1 VTIPG
6 WTGWTGLDRLDRLD
20 PASLPAN
27 AFHAYDAAFMSCR
40 LARNPDVREKTQL
53 MSATEIERTLV
64 RLAHEIIE
72 KSNGSKDV
80 GLIGIRRRGVP
91 LAERLAQTI
100 GRIEKQPV
108 PVGTLDI
115 TLYRDDLS
123 TLGSKPVVQKT
134 GVGVP
139 ITGKTIILVDD
150 VLYTGRT
157 TRAAMDA
164 LFRHGRPRLL
174 QLCVLIDR
182 GHREIPVEAN
192 YIGRKVQTAAHE
204 IIEVRLKEID
214 DVEQVMLMEKHS

>member
-91 LAERLAQTI
+91 LAERLAQPSAASKSSRCPWAHWTSLSIATI
-100 GRIEKQPV
+100 YQP
-108 PVGTLDI
+108 
-115 TLYRDDLS
+115 S
-123 TLGSKPVVQKT
+123 
-134 GVGVP
+134 
-139 ITGKTIILVDD
+139 
-150 VLYTGRT
+150 
-157 TRAAMDA
+157 
-164 LFRHGRPRLL
+164 
-174 QLCVLIDR
+174 
-182 GHREIPVEAN
+182 VEA
-192 YIGRKVQTAAHE
+192 GRAE
-204 IIEVRLKEID
+204 N
-214 DVEQVMLMEKHS
+214 